1 MPPSTATARALVVHH
16 DEDIRHALTRAL
28 ARVTSHRVYVHA
40 AGSVAEAERAFRAG
54 AFDLIVAGTRVAD
67 GGGATLLALAAR
79 ERPETRRVLITPH
92 QGAGVGLEVLQ
103 QARADAMVRW
113 PLDEASFAALAE
125 RLLAP
130 AQPKAD
136 PRATPPPAP
145 TGEAAAGLRAIDQ
158 ELGRLKVRLALGTL
172 TNEAYAVL
180 SRELARKKADL
191 QVRAMQT

>member
-1 MPPSTATARALVVHH
+1 MHPATARALIVHH
-16 DEDIRHALTRAL
+16 DEDIRQAVTRAL

-40 AGSVAEAERAFRAG
+40 ASSVPDARRAFHAG

-67 GGGATLLALAAR
+67 GGGADLLALAAR

-92 QGAGVGLEVLQ
+92 QGAGVGLEVIQ

-130 AQPKAD
+130 SQPKLD
-136 PRATPPPAP
+136 PRAPAAP
-145 TGEAAAGLRAIDQ
+145 KPEGKAAVELRGIEQ

-172 TNEAYAVL
+172 TSEDYAVM
-180 SRELARKKADL
+180 SRELVRKRADL
-191 QVRAMQT
+191 QARAGART